1 MANKLFVGGLS
12 WDTTD
17 ASLNEFF
24 SKAGTVISANVITDK
39 FTGKS
44 RGFGF
49 VEMSSDEESE
59 KAKSE
64 LNGQSLDSRA
74 ISVNDAKPPEQR
86 DNNFQRNFDRRDSR
100 GGGDRRRSY

>member
-1 MANKLFVGGLS
+1 MAKKLFVGGLS

-17 ASLNEFF
+17 SSLADFF
-24 SKAGTVISANVITDK
+24 SKAGTVVSAIVITDK

-49 VEMSSDEESE
+49 VEMSSDEEAE
-59 KAKSE
+59 KAKTE

-74 ISVNDAKPPEQR
+74 ISINDAKPPAENDSHR
-86 DNNFQRNFDRRDSR
+86 SFTRSDSR
-100 GGGDRRRSY
+100 GQDRRRNY